1 MRITSESFKDGQP
14 MPVAH
19 SVDGDGAL
27 PPLHISDVPARAVS
41 LAIASHDPDVPRD
54 RRPDGNFDHWV
65 VWNIP
70 ATTTIIEDAESHGG
84 VVGRNTAGTNAWYP
98 AGPPPG
104 SGPHRYYF
112 TLYALDTEL
121 DLPDDTTRADL
132 EAAIDGHVIESAQI
146 MGTYERT

>member
-1 MRITSESFKDGQP
+1 MEHPRNDDHHRRRGES
-14 MPVAH
+14 
-19 SVDGDGAL
+19 
-27 PPLHISDVPARAVS
+27 R
-41 LAIASHDPDVPRD
+41 
-54 RRPDGNFDHWV
+54 
-65 VWNIP
+65 
-70 ATTTIIEDAESHGG
+70 G